1 MEDDVSDWNT
11 QIIKEFRANG
21 GTVGGR
27 FAGAPMILV
36 HHLGRR
42 SGTERVNPLVYF
54 PDGDAMVIV
63 ASAGGA
69 PKHPDWYHNL
79 VAAPTTTVEV
89 GTETFEVSIEELQ
102 GAERDD
108 RWERVKQVMPGF
120 GEYEKTANREI
131 PLLRLRRVMS

>member
-1 MEDDVSDWNT
+1 MSDWNT

-21 GTVGGR
+21 GKVGGQ
-27 FAGAPMILV
+27 FTGAPMILV

-42 SGTERVNPLVYF
+42 SGTERVTPLVYY
-54 PDGDAMVIV
+54 PDGDSMVVI

-79 VAAPTTTVEV
+79 AAVPTTTVEV
-89 GTETFEVSIEELQ
+89 GTGTFEVSVEELQ

-108 RWERVKQVMPGF
+108 RWARVKQVMPGF